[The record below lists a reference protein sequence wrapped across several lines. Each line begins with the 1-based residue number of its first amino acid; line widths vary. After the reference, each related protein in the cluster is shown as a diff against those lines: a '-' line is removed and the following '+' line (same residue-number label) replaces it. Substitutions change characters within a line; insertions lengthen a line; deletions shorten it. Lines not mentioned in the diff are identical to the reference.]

1 MKTSK
6 APTLSARQTAIL
18 DSARTRGEVQVDP
31 LAGSFDVTPQ
41 TIRRDLNYLCNLRL
55 LQRVHGG
62 AVAHDGVQNLGY
74 GARRRLA
81 AEEKVAI
88 GRCAGALIPDDSSL
102 FINIGT
108 TTEQVAE
115 SLMGRVGLLV
125 ITNNLNV
132 VNTLLPSE
140 TIQVMTAGGVVRRED
155 SGIVGDAAVEFI
167 QRFKTDIAVIGASA
181 IEEDGAILD
190 FDIRE
195 VRVAQAII
203 ENARSVILVADATKF
218 QRTAPMRI
226 GKVSDI
232 DYFVTDRPPSKRFM
246 QVCVEHGV
254 VVKIAPAA

>member
-1 MKTSK
+1 M
-6 APTLSARQTAIL
+6 
-18 DSARTRGEVQVDP
+18 
-31 LAGSFDVTPQ
+31 TPQ
-41 TIRRDLNYLCNLRL
+41 TIRRDLNYLCGLRL

-74 GARRRLA
+74 GARKRLA
-81 AEEKVAI
+81 AEEKAAI
-88 GRCAGALIPDDSSL
+88 GRCASALIPDDSSL

-115 SLMGRVGLLV
+115 SLLGRVGLLV

-155 SGIVGDAAVEFI
+155 NAIVGDEAVEFI
-167 QRFKTDIAVIGASA
+167 ERFKVDIAVIGASA

-203 ENARSVILVADATKF
+203 RNARSIILVADSTKF
-218 QRTAPMRI
+218 QRTAPVRI
-226 GKVSDI
+226 GNVKEI
-232 DYFVTDRPPSKRFM
+232 DYFVTDRPPSKPFM
-246 QVCVEHGV
+246 HFCAEQGV
-254 VVKIAPAA
+254 VVKIAPVI